1 MATNT
6 TTLMAKIDEALAGVE
21 KTGGDRLPY
30 MASIKEQLLWCR
42 SYLSGSPPFP
52 TTGAILDGAHRH
64 AEFRDVWPQPRSRA
78 SDQ

>member
-30 MASIKEQLLWCR
+30 MASIKE
-42 SYLSGSPPFP
+42 
-52 TTGAILDGAHRH
+52 
-64 AEFRDVWPQPRSRA
+64 
-78 SDQ
+78 